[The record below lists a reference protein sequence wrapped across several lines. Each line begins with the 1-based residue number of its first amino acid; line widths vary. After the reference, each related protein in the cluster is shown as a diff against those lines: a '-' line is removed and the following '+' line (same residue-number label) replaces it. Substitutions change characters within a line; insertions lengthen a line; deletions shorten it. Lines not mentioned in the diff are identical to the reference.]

1 MKKPGLLK
9 AAAFAREAGPM
20 PDRKLN
26 IGQFMRTDVLCVPP
40 DTLTYEVLKLMAQRR
55 VGAIVVAEGD
65 RPVGIFTERDLLR
78 KVAIKKIDPAETLVK
93 HVMTSELVTITPDR
107 SVNAAY
113 QKMTRGDFRH
123 LLVVNGDNRI
133 MGIISIKDLAQI
145 REQILEIEVANKTR
159 EITEVKNQ
167 LSESLAFMEKE
178 MVFAGNFQKQLI
190 ESRPPAFKNL
200 RISHIYKQAAS
211 LGGDYFGVT
220 RIDPEHAGILVVD
233 VMGHGITS
241 AMIAIEIK
249 MYYDMLSSR
258 ILFPGVLITEM
269 NKIISNLMP
278 PGFFVA
284 GCYGVLN
291 LKTLHLRYTHFG
303 LPKPGVWRRKT
314 HKYDFLPPCQVPLGI
329 KPDAVYPEKD
339 TFLNPGDK
347 LLFFTDG
354 CVEQKDAKGRLLG
367 DRRFLAQFKKL
378 AARDDK
384 RTVRELYN
392 FVKDYS
398 SADKLTDDLAIL
410 LVELSRNGAQ

>member
-1 MKKPGLLK
+1 
-9 AAAFAREAGPM
+9 M

-26 IGQFMRTDVLCVPP
+26 IGKVMRTDVLCVTP
-40 DTLTYEVLKLMAQRR
+40 DTPTCDVLRLMVQRR
-55 VGAIVVAEGD
+55 VGAIVVADGD

-78 KVAIKKIDPAETLVK
+78 KVAVRKMDIDTTPVK
-93 HVMTSELVTITPDR
+93 QVMTPDLVTITPDR

-113 QKMTRGDFRH
+113 RKMTKGDFRH

-133 MGIISIKDLAQI
+133 MGIISVKDLVQI
-145 REQILEIEVANKTR
+145 REQILEIEVDKKTQ
-159 EITEVKNQ
+159 EINEVKNQ
-167 LSESLAFMEKE
+167 LSESLAFIEKE

-190 ESRPPAFKNL
+190 ESKPPSFKNM
-200 RISHIYKQAAS
+200 RITHIYKQAAS

-220 RIDPEHAGILVVD
+220 RIDPDHAGILVVD

-249 MYYDMLSSR
+249 MYYDMLASR

-303 LPKPGVWRRKT
+303 LPKPGVWRRSSR
-314 HKYDFLPPCQVPLGI
+314 KYEALPPCQVPLGI
-329 KPDAVYPEKD
+329 KPGAVYPEKD

-347 LLFFTDG
+347 LLLFTDG
-354 CVEQKDAKGRLLG
+354 CVEQKNEKGKLLG
-367 DRRFLAQFKKL
+367 DRRFLTQFKKL
-378 AARDDK
+378 AASDDK
-384 RTVRELYN
+384 RTVRALYN
-392 FVKDYS
+392 FVKEYS
-398 SADKLTDDLAIL
+398 SADNLTDDLAIL
-410 LVELSRNGAQ
+410 LVEINKNGLR